1 MAEETYLSDDFVGQL
16 MSVGEVDLL
25 VGIATHNHA
34 RTIGNLVRT
43 IEECLVQSFP
53 RERIV
58 IVNADGG
65 SGDDTQEI
73 LLRAAPPEPKNARG
87 LTSLRTMHR
96 ISTRYANSPTP
107 GLALRT
113 ILASAE
119 LLRTKACA
127 IVSPDNPQPTCGWV
141 TSLLRPAFQEQFD
154 FVAPLYERNKFDGLL
169 ARNVLYPMS
178 RAVFGQ
184 KIRELHSGEFGFSG
198 RLASHCLSQ
207 PVWQE
212 NVVRSWPEYW
222 MAITAVSGGFRCCQS
237 FLGPKARSGSPPDLV
252 AAIRQT
258 VGTLFWCLEK
268 QSEFWMGRTGS
279 ENVPTFGP
287 DHELDPT
294 ARRVNRKRLLDM
306 FRNGISGLDE
316 ILGSILHAGTFAEIK
331 RLAALNGGFHYPDEL
346 WATTLYE
353 FAASYHHGV
362 LNHDHLIQA
371 LVPLYRGK
379 IYSFFLQH
387 QDSSPE
393 EMEAGTE
400 NLCLEME
407 RRKPYLLE
415 LWNANSEVKP

>member
-1 MAEETYLSDDFVGQL
+1 LSEETFLTDDFVGQL

-34 RTIGNLVRT
+34 KTIGNLVRT

-65 SGDDTQEI
+65 SRDDTQGI
-73 LLRAAPPEPKNARG
+73 LLRAAPPESKNARG

-96 ISTRYANSPTP
+96 ISTRYANAPSP

-127 IVSPDNPQPTCGWV
+127 IVSPENSQPACGWV
-141 TSLLRPAFQEQFD
+141 TSLLRPAFQDHFD
-154 FVAPLYERNKFDGLL
+154 FVAPLYTRNKFDGLL
-169 ARNVLYPMS
+169 ARNLLYPMS

-184 KIRELHSGEFGFSG
+184 RIRELHSGEFGFSG

-207 PVWQE
+207 TVWHE
-212 NVVRSWPEYW
+212 EVVRAWPEYW
-222 MAITAVSGGFRCCQS
+222 MAISAVSGGFRCCQS
-237 FLGPKARSGSPPDLV
+237 YLGVKGRTETSPDLV

-268 QSEFWMGRTGS
+268 QSDFWMDRADS
-279 ENVPTFGP
+279 EIVPTFGP
-287 DHELDPT
+287 DHELAPT
-294 ARRVNRKRLLDM
+294 TSRVNRKKLLEM
-306 FRNGISGLDE
+306 FRDGISGLE
-316 ILGSILHAGTFAEIK
+316 QILNSVLHAGTFAEIK
-331 RLAALNGGFHYPDEL
+331 RLAALNDGFDYPDDL
-346 WATTLYE
+346 WARTLYE

-371 LVPLYRGK
+371 LVPLYRGR
-379 IYSFFLQH
+379 IYSFLMQH
-387 QDSSPE
+387 QESSPE
-393 EMEAGTE
+393 EMETGTE
-400 NLCLEME
+400 HLCMEME
-407 RRKPYLLE
+407 RQKPYLME
-415 LWNANSEVKP
+415 LWKSNSEVKP